1 MNGCIFALF
10 ANKILVQ
17 MSALFFLIGDCL
29 GRMYT
34 RLLLVEIQVA
44 LRKSKQCPFA

>member
-10 ANKILVQ
+10 ANRILVQ

-29 GRMYT
+29 DRICT
-34 RLLLVEIQVA
+34 RLVLVEIQVA
-44 LRKSKQCPFA
+44 LRKSKLCPFA